1 MINLGGFNK
10 DNSKLIIQIIK
21 NYFYIYKQYLD
32 IEEIIKKIPQYS
44 LEYSQLLLEIDQLNN
59 IKEYLIEKNN
69 EINSLNKRYELNKF
83 ENLKNSFQTNFQK
96 YLNDTID
103 DKFKEVLKEIK
114 QFIETQSIT
123 DILESLKTIFS
134 NIESSFYFD
143 DSDNILIFS
152 WALQNGHSD
161 ILEGKTN

>member
-1 MINLGGFNK
+1 M
-10 DNSKLIIQIIK
+10 
-21 NYFYIYKQYLD
+21 
-32 IEEIIKKIPQYS
+32 
-44 LEYSQLLLEIDQLNN
+44 LLEIDQLNN

-134 NIESSFYFD
+134 NIESFYFD